1 MTPGSRPI
9 VFLYPGRLETPTGG
23 YVYDRQLLRALED
36 IGIAVEAHSLGE
48 GYPAPSEETLAEAD
62 ALLSG
67 LADGTRVVID
77 GLAYGVLDAAASR
90 HGKRLALVAL
100 VHHPLAHESGL
111 STDRMAELTARE
123 RAALAHAR
131 QVITTSAATASTL
144 TREFAVPPERI
155 GVVEPALSIPP
166 QEPDLNRNA
175 ASGVSPSVRL
185 LAVGSL
191 IRRKDYP
198 TLLAALARMTDLDWH
213 LDIAGSRDA
222 DPDHAGEICRRIED
236 LGLGGRITVH
246 GALPEEAVSSLYRAA
261 DIFVLTTLYEGYG
274 MAFAEAMAHGL
285 PVIATGEGAV
295 ATTVPACAGLVLP
308 AGAVEAVA
316 DALRRLIVDPE
327 QRRTLAE
334 GARRHA
340 LSLPTWADQAR
351 TFAKLLEGLSE

>member
-1 MTPGSRPI
+1 MTPGARPI
-9 VFLYPGRLETPTGG
+9 VFLYPGRLEMPTGG
-23 YVYDRQLLRALED
+23 YVYDRHLLKALEE
-36 IGIAVEAHSLGE
+36 IGLAVEALSLGE
-48 GYPAPSEETLAEAD
+48 GYPAPTAETLAEAD
-62 ALLSG
+62 AILAG

-90 HGKRLALVAL
+90 HGERLALIAL

-111 STDRMAELTARE
+111 SADRRAELATRE

-131 QVITTSAATASTL
+131 QVVTTSAATADTL
-144 TREFAVPPERI
+144 VREFAVPQERI
-155 GVVEPALSIPP
+155 GIIEPALSLPP
-166 QEPDLNRNA
+166 HEPALNTTAEPGAR
-175 ASGVSPSVRL
+175 PCIRL

-222 DPDHAGEICRRIED
+222 DPDHAEEIVRQIEE
-236 LGLGGRITVH
+236 LGLGERITVH
-246 GALPEEAVSSLYRAA
+246 GALPEDAVASLYRTA

-295 ATTVPACAGLVLP
+295 ATTVPASAGLVLP

-316 DALRRLIVDPE
+316 DALRRLIADPG
-327 QRRTLAE
+327 QRQALAE
-334 GARRHA
+334 GARKHA
-340 LSLPTWADQAR
+340 LSLPTWPDQAR
-351 TFAKLLEGLSE
+351 AFAHLLRGLSE